1 MKHTFSLQKYN
12 DRYTLFIQV
21 HNSPGMNDDFYS
33 FNFDADEI
41 QSLRDVLGVN
51 NTFHIHEQNIQEL
64 GQRVNSLETQ
74 LMAQFEIN
82 QRLVRDVD
90 KLEIL
95 VQGLYTHLR
104 ST

>member
-1 MKHTFSLQKYN
+1 MICPYCGRDSEVKTSEL
-12 DRYTLFIQV
+12 RYT
-21 HNSPGMNDDFYS
+21 
-33 FNFDADEI
+33 A
-41 QSLRDVLGVN
+41 
-51 NTFHIHEQNIQEL
+51 FHAHEQNIQEL